1 MNRSMQSAKAG
12 LLILA
17 AAFAATIPWEPAALA
32 GRSVPTQARMAEDHM
47 SRAKVF
53 LAAGDY
59 RHALQACELMIQE
72 RPSAAGYVY
81 LTYVYQAIDGYL
93 EHLAKTDQWILVDQL
108 YFNLAY
114 RDPQD
119 LVDPPGG
126 MARMA
131 KEMIQTSVRQQ
142 ADVSAAMATRLDKSA
157 TEQLWQQQ
165 TAWRQSNPDRWW
177 AGAPAGWDW

>member
-1 MNRSMQSAKAG
+1 MMPTLRLLLNRRH
-12 LLILA
+12 LRWLILGLALISLNPGQSRA
-17 AAFAATIPWEPAALA
+17 AD
-32 GRSVPTQARMAEDHM
+32 GRPMPSHTAQ
-47 SRAKVF
+47 AKVF

-59 RHALQACELMIQE
+59 RHALQACEELIRE

-93 EHLAKTDQWILVDQL
+93 EHLSRAEQWGLVDQL

-114 RDPQD
+114 KDPQD

-142 ADVSAAMATRLDKSA
+142 SDVSAAMATRLDRKE
-157 TEQLWQQQ
+157 TERLWKEQA
-165 TAWRQSNPDRWW
+165 AWRGAKPDGWW
-177 AGAPAGWDW
+177 TAAPPAWQW

>member
-1 MNRSMQSAKAG
+1 MMPTLTLRFPLRPLLG
-12 LLILA
+12 LILA
-17 AAFAATIPWEPAALA
+17 LALTPLIPAQS
-32 GRSVPTQARMAEDHM
+32 GAEDGGPPARHIGQ
-47 SRAKVF
+47 AKIF

-59 RHALQACELMIQE
+59 RHALEACEQLIRE

-93 EHLAKTDQWILVDQL
+93 EHLSRTEQWGLVDQL

-142 ADVSAAMATRLDKSA
+142 SDVSAAMAMRLDRQQ
-157 TEQLWQQQ
+157 TETLWKQQ
-165 TAWRQSNPDRWW
+165 TAWRGAQPDAWW
-177 AGAPAGWDW
+177 TAAPPAWQW